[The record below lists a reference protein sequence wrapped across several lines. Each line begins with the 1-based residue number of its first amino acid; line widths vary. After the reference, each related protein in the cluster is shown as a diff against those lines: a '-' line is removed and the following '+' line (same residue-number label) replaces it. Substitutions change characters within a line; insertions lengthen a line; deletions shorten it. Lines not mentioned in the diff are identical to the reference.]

1 VTIPN
6 RFSKLWRSKGIGRS
20 RFDAPVLVAG
30 GLLSGAL
37 ALGAALALRSWA
49 DAGSDVGPTAAT
61 LNEAFSLL
69 YGAAIGLAVGA
80 AFVAFAARRGPR
92 VLSGLFAGLFGY
104 AIVLAPALIVTA
116 PSDVSTG
123 ESIVTAVLG
132 AILLVPAL
140 LFGAAVSAGV
150 AGRRTTGLYRRAR

>member
-6 RFSKLWRSKGIGRS
+6 RLSPLWGSNGIGRP
-20 RFDAPVLVAG
+20 RFDVPVLAAG

-37 ALGAALALRSWA
+37 ALGTALLLRSWV

-69 YGAAIGLAVGA
+69 YGAAIGSAVGA

-92 VLSGLFAGLFGY
+92 VLSALFAGLFGY

-116 PSDVSTG
+116 SSDVSIG
-123 ESIVTAVLG
+123 ESIVTVLLG

-140 LFGAAVSAGV
+140 LFGAAVGAGI
-150 AGRRTTGLYRRAR
+150 AGHREAGLYRRR